1 MFRELIK
8 SKLFLIGGAAAAILL
23 AVFWGRE
30 VWHKYQIDRE
40 ERALQAEIDRLE
52 SQSRGLSDLIG
63 YFRTPEYKERQAR
76 EVLGLQKPG
85 EFVVAL
91 PSDVSDAEA
100 EAAAQSAQGGGNPEK
115 WWNYFFAK
123 K

>member
-8 SKLFLIGGAAAAILL
+8 SKLFLAGGGAAAILL

-30 VWHKYQIDRE
+30 AWHTFQIDRE
-40 ERALQAEIDRLE
+40 ERALQAQIDRLE
-52 SQSRGLSDLIG
+52 SQSRGLADLIG

-91 PSDVSDAEA
+91 PVDAA
-100 EAAAQSAQGGGNPEK
+100 EESAESIASQTRTAANPAK
-115 WWNYFFAK
+115 WWNYFFGAK
-123 K
+123 